1 MQKIALESSM
11 LSCRAS
17 EASAVNSGET
27 YSPVSLVSHLF
38 STFTF
43 TVIQGGQKFL
53 QNDVL

>member
-27 YSPVSLVSHLF
+27 YSVIPLVSHLF
-38 STFTF
+38 STSRF
-43 TVIQGGQKFL
+43 TVIQGGRHFFQCFIF
-53 QNDVL
+53 